1 MEGLELTAFQIIS
14 AVGTARSSYIEA
26 IQMAKAGDFK
36 GAEAA
41 LKAGEEFFVEGHHA
55 HTGLLE
61 KEAQEGQG
69 SAVSLLIVHAEDQ
82 LMSAEAFK
90 TIAAEFIEVYKRM
103 SESASE
109 EMEKIA

>member
-1 MEGLELTAFQIIS
+1 MEGLELIAFQIIS
-14 AVGTARSSYIEA
+14 AVGAARSNYIEA
-26 IQMAKAGDFK
+26 IQKAKAGDFE

-41 LKAGEEFFVEGHHA
+41 LKEGEEFFVEGHHA

-61 KEAQEGQG
+61 KEANEGQG
-69 SAVSLLIVHAEDQ
+69 SAVSLLILHAEDQ

-90 TIAAEFIEVYKRM
+90 TISAEFIEVYKRM
-103 SESASE
+103 SKGE